1 MRSGSEGKAEISL
14 PFLSPSALLSWRK
27 DHSRAPTRG
36 KMKRECV
43 CRSDALCL
51 DAEAFCVPVG
61 IGAVSEDLGVPFP
74 GAQKA
79 ERNIPVAGR
88 KVRHASQKPL
98 APMLAGERNVLRRFA
113 VKHSGFIP
121 HGRNF
126 FQKLEPGLADVIFRI
141 IRKHL
146 QRT

>member
-1 MRSGSEGKAEISL
+1 MRSGSGGKAEISL
-14 PFLSPSALLSWRK
+14 PFLSPSGLLSWRK

-79 ERNIPVAGR
+79 ERNIHVAR
-88 KVRHASQKPL
+88 RPVRHASQKPL
-98 APMLAGERNVLRRFA
+98 LPCLRATVMYCEGSPSSTRVSSHTVGTFSRNSNPGWPM
-113 VKHSGFIP
+113 
-121 HGRNF
+121 
-126 FQKLEPGLADVIFRI
+126 
-141 IRKHL
+141 
-146 QRT
+146 